1 MSIRRIEDPHYGMV
15 VTDGV
20 AQRVF
25 MLVTRS
31 FPERGDDNFVWWT
44 VRINWDGSVA
54 EDMVY
59 LAPGEWA
66 EVIP

>member
-31 FPERGDDNFVWWT
+31 FLERGDDNFVW
-44 VRINWDGSVA
+44 RAACLNADGSVA
-54 EDMVY
+54 QGMVY